1 MTEAEFEYTGDM
13 SMQEPDVFRQLVMKR
28 SIDFKDPNQ
37 TKKPNTQIWNSIK
50 SIPKEKLQMYIR
62 PKILLRDKEACEH
75 IVKKLEEEKMAE
87 AIAQQWYDQER
98 QETRARL
105 MRQKERNIKAEVK
118 SGISKS
124 YLPVGLSLAVQESIG
139 VGDA

>member
-13 SMQEPDVFRQLVMKR
+13 SIQNPGEFKQLVMKR

-37 TKKPNTQIWNSIK
+37 SKKPNTQIWNSIK

-62 PKILLRDKEACEH
+62 PKILLRDKEACDH
-75 IVKKLEEEKMAE
+75 IVKKLEEEKIAE
-87 AIAQQWYDQER
+87 EISKQWYVEER

-105 MRQKERNIKAEVK
+105 MRQKERNIKAEAK

-124 YLPVGLSLAVQESIG
+124 YLPVGLSLAVQDSAG
-139 VGDA
+139 SQ

>member
-13 SMQEPDVFRQLVMKR
+13 SMQEPDVFRQLVLKR

-62 PKILLRDKEACEH
+62 PKILLRDKEACDH

-87 AIAQQWYDQER
+87 AIAQQWYD
-98 QETRARL
+98 
-105 MRQKERNIKAEVK
+105 
-118 SGISKS
+118 
-124 YLPVGLSLAVQESIG
+124 
-139 VGDA
+139 